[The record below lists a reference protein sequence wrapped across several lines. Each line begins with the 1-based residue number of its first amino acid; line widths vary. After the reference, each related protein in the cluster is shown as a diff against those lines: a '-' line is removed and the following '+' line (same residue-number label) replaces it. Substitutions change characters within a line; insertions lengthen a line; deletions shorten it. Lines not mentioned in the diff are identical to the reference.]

1 MKNNIFFKKLI
12 VAFAFLCL
20 HFSGFADKPRVK
32 GYYIDNDGNKIQVL
46 IIVPTGLL
54 SDKVSNQNACYGFD
68 FIDKKNKK
76 TTFYAAD
83 IKEYGFTYQGE
94 KYVYQSLSNGE
105 ELYIMGIK
113 IKAPFYRLVQDG
125 PVKLFLTYVQHAG
138 ANGQTTSSLE
148 YMFWR
153 DYTDTFITGTAM
165 FKRSGK
171 GSNAK
176 SLEDYF
182 ADCPELSQK
191 IKNKEYKNG
200 DDRFERIAK
209 FYNTSCKQ
217 KAAETSKEESQEE
230 QE

>member
-1 MKNNIFFKKLI
+1 MKNKFIFKTLLI
-12 VAFAFLCL
+12 AIAFFGL

-76 TTFYAAD
+76 QTFYAND
-83 IKEYGFTYQGE
+83 IREYGFTYQGE
-94 KYVYQSLSNGE
+94 KFVYQSLTGTE
-105 ELYIMGIK
+105 EMYIMGIK
-113 IKAPFYRLVQDG
+113 VNPPFYRLIQDG
-125 PVKLFLTYVQHAG
+125 AVKLYLTYVTHTG
-138 ANGQTTSSLE
+138 ANGQSTTSLE

-153 DYTDTFITGTAM
+153 HINDTFITGTAM
-165 FKRSGK
+165 FKRSGQ
-171 GSNAK
+171 GANAK
-176 SLEDYF
+176 SLEEYF

-191 IKNKEYKNG
+191 IKNKEFKNG

-209 FYNTSCKQ
+209 FYNTSCKHN
-217 KAAETSKEESQEE
+217 ATENGKEESQEE